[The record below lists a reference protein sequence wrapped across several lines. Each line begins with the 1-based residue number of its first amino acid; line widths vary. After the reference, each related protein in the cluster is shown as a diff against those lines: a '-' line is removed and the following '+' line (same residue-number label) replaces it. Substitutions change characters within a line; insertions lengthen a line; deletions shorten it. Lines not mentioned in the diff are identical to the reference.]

1 MQDLILKINLLD
13 GLSKQKVI
21 AYVDELLGKQKEN
34 VPSFDVEAYKQK
46 LLTLSVWEEEEIQPI
61 EEASKQINWKPEIW

>member
-1 MQDLILKINLLD
+1 MHELILKINLLD

-21 AYVDELLGKQKEN
+21 AYVEELLGKQQAN

-46 LLTLSVWEEEEIQPI
+46 LLTLSVWEEEAI
-61 EEASKQINWKPEIW
+61 KQIGEAAK

>member
-1 MQDLILKINLLD
+1 MHELILKINLLG

-34 VPSFDVEAYKQK
+34 VPSFDVEVYKQK
-46 LLTLSVWEEEEIQPI
+46 LLTLSVWEEEAI
-61 EEASKQINWKPEIW
+61 KQIGEAAT